1 MTHVRTLVGFGLSAL
16 LLWWTLRGVALQ
28 DVWTVLRASNVP
40 LFALSTVVATAI
52 FPIRA
57 RKWRPIL
64 EPVAGTI
71 PFPPLWRS
79 TAVGMMINNVFPLRA
94 GEFAR
99 AFALTREVPRVALTS
114 ALGSLAIDR
123 IFDALVVFAMMFA
136 AMLDPRFPSDA
147 TIAGRTVSQVAMGG
161 VALMAFVFVACY
173 AVVLQPA
180 RVVHLAGA
188 VAGRVLPRQRDMIV
202 GFVELAVGSLA
213 VLRDT
218 RRFLAVLGWTVLHWC
233 THSLALWIGFVA
245 VGIDVPV
252 SAAFFLQGVLAI
264 GVAVPSSPGFFGV
277 YEAAATIG
285 LGVYGVPRDLAVS
298 WALGSHLLS
307 FIPITVIGAIYFAR
321 LGLSVGDVRSARTS

>member
-1 MTHVRTLVGFGLSAL
+1 MTHLRTAVGFALSAA
-16 LLWWTLRGVALQ
+16 LLWWTLRGVPLGE
-28 DVWTVLRASNVP
+28 VWAVLRQSNGV
-40 LFALSTVVATAI
+40 LFAISTVVATCI

-64 EPVAGTI
+64 EPIAGTI
-71 PFPPLWRS
+71 AFAPLWRS

-136 AMLDPRFPSDA
+136 AMLDPRFPANA
-147 TIAGRTVSQVAMGG
+147 TLAGRSIPQLAMGG
-161 VALMAFVFVACY
+161 VLLMGAVFVTCY
-173 AVVLQPA
+173 LVVLHPA
-180 RVVHLAGA
+180 RVVELAGVFA
-188 VAGRVLPRQRDMIV
+188 QRILPRQRDTLV

-233 THSLALWIGFVA
+233 THALALWLGFMA

-277 YEAAATIG
+277 FEAAATIG

-307 FIPITVIGAIYFAR
+307 FIPITVMGAIYFAR
-321 LGLSVGDVRSARTS
+321 LGLRVDDVRGATSS